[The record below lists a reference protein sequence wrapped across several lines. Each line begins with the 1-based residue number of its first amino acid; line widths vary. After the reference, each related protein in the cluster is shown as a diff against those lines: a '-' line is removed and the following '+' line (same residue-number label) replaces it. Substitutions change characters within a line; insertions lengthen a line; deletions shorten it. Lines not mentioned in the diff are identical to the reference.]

1 MHGRNAHPPKT
12 PPEEPPVLNALRTS
26 KAMTAV
32 TLALTLSPGLG
43 AWAQPPVAPSFP
55 PGADYVGVAGSHAEN
70 ERIAALCGAN
80 RNAKDGY
87 APKPLMADQT
97 HAPQVKSKQGFEVQ
111 VLASLDRS
119 VGMAVLPDGAVLV
132 SQRAGGLR
140 LVSAKGVV
148 SAPLKGTPDVAGV
161 MGTSNTGPV
170 LAPDFAKSRV
180 LYYGYT
186 AAPPAKGEPFTGR
199 IVKARLSAD
208 GAALEDAKTIFEQP
222 YLSPRRIVIARDGTL
237 LIASAEVASGG
248 PNPQSMSD
256 PRGKVLRIAADG
268 AIPKDN
274 PFVKTAGA
282 NPALYALGFRDIQGA
297 ALNPRTGDLW
307 VGENEPMGGDE
318 LNRIKPGGNY
328 GFPIVSYGRNNN
340 GTLMNDGK
348 TQQDGLQQP
357 VYFWTPSIAPSGMTF
372 YDGKAFP
379 EWKGDVFLGAMS
391 GRQLVRLA
399 MKNGRVVGEEKLL
412 MDRCKRTKDVA
423 QGPDG
428 LIYVITDES
437 PSEILRLIP
446 AKK

>member
-1 MHGRNAHPPKT
+1 MAAT
-12 PPEEPPVLNALRTS
+12 QIEEPPVLNRLRAS
-26 KAMTAV
+26 KAMTAI
-32 TLALTLSPGLG
+32 TLVLALSPG
-43 AWAQPPVAPSFP
+43 ASAFSQTAPAAAPSFP
-55 PGADYVGVAGSHAEN
+55 PGADYLGVAGSHAEN
-70 ERIAALCGAN
+70 ERINALCGAN

-87 APKPLMADQT
+87 AAKPLMADQT
-97 HAPQVKSKQGFEVQ
+97 HAPQVKSKQAFNVEV
-111 VLASLDRS
+111 VTTLDRS
-119 VGMAVLPDGAVLV
+119 VGLAVLPDGSMLV

-140 LVSAKGVV
+140 MVSAKGVV

-170 LAPDFAKSRV
+170 LARDFAKSRV

-186 AAPPAKGEPFTGR
+186 AAPPAKGEPFMGR
-199 IVKARLSAD
+199 IVKAKLSAD
-208 GAALEDAKTIFEQP
+208 GSALEGAKTIFEQP
-222 YLSPRRIVIARDGTL
+222 YLSPRRLVEARDGTL
-237 LIASAEVASGG
+237 LIASAEVQSGG

-256 PRGKVLRIAADG
+256 PRGKVLRIGADG
-268 AIPKDN
+268 SIPKDN

-297 ALNPRTGDLW
+297 ALDPKTGDLW

-328 GFPIVSYGRNNN
+328 GFPIISYGRNNN

-348 TQQDGLQQP
+348 TAQDGLLQP
-357 VYFWTPSIAPSGMTF
+357 VYYWTPSIAPSGMTV

-379 EWKGDVFLGAMS
+379 AWKGDVFVGAMS
-391 GRQLVRLA
+391 GRQLVRLQ

-412 MDRCKRTKDVA
+412 MDRCKRTKDVST
-423 QGPDG
+423 GPDG

-437 PSEILRLIP
+437 PSEILRLVP

>member
-1 MHGRNAHPPKT
+1 MAAT
-12 PPEEPPVLNALRTS
+12 DTCFEEPPVLNRLRAS
-26 KAMTAV
+26 KTMTAV
-32 TLALTLSPGLG
+32 TLVLALSPGVS
-43 AWAQPPVAPSFP
+43 AWSQTAPAAAPSFP
-55 PGADYVGVAGSHAEN
+55 PGADYAGVAGSHAEN
-70 ERIAALCGAN
+70 ERINALCGAN

-87 APKPLMADQT
+87 FAKPLMADQAR
-97 HAPQVKSKQGFEVQ
+97 APQVKSKQAFGVEV
-111 VLASLDRS
+111 VATLDRS
-119 VGMAVLPDGAVLV
+119 VGLAVLPDGSMLV

-140 LVSAKGVV
+140 MVSAKGVV

-170 LAPDFAKSRV
+170 LSPDFAKSRV

-186 AAPPAKGEPFTGR
+186 AAPPAKGEPFVGR

-208 GAALEDAKTIFEQP
+208 GASLEDAKTIFEQP
-222 YLSPRRIVIARDGTL
+222 FLTPRRIVQAKDGTL

-256 PRGKVLRIAADG
+256 PRGKVLRINADG
-268 AIPKDN
+268 SIPKDH
-274 PFVKTAGA
+274 PFAKTAGA

-297 ALNPRTGDLW
+297 ALDPKTGSLW

-318 LNRIKPGGNY
+318 LNVIKAGGNY
-328 GFPIVSYGRNNN
+328 GFPIISYGRNNN

-348 TQQDGLQQP
+348 TTQDGLQQP
-357 VYFWTPSIAPSGMTF
+357 VYFWTPSIAPSGLAI

-379 EWKGDVFLGAMS
+379 AWKGDVFVGGMS
-391 GRQLVRLA
+391 GRQLVRLE
-399 MKNGRVVGEEKLL
+399 MKNGHVVGEEKLL
-412 MDRCKRTKDVA
+412 MDRCKRTKDVS

-437 PSEILRLIP
+437 PSEILRIVP